1 MDEIFLRFL
10 QNTAAEAAA
19 LGARSDI
26 LQLEARDPFP
36 SPRFDCTFHVPYLRR
51 LAQGTV
57 EIDPGP
63 VEGFIRFPEDYL
75 WSTDPA
81 LYLNVAAVLSPD
93 FLHPNVQA
101 GAVCLGVGFA
111 PWTPLTGV
119 VWQLFQIVTYRNYTV
134 YERNALNPL
143 ACRLVRAHPGLLE
156 QLPQPR
162 LYRPRHAARSME
174 ATTG

>member
-10 QNTAAEAAA
+10 QNTAGEAAA
-19 LGARSDI
+19 LQAKSDI
-26 LQLEARDPFP
+26 LRLEARDPFP
-36 SPRFDCTFHVPYLRR
+36 SSRYDCTFLVPYVRR
-51 LAQGTV
+51 LARGTV

-63 VEGFIRFPEDYL
+63 VDTFIRFPEDYL

-81 LYLNVAAVLSPD
+81 LYLNMAAVLSPD

-101 GAVCLGVGFA
+101 GGVCLGVGFA
-111 PWTPLTGV
+111 PGTPLTGV

-134 YERNALNPL
+134 YERNALNAE

-162 LYRPRHAARSME
+162 LYRPRRAARSME
-174 ATTG
+174 AIT